1 MDMIWWVNQLYNGQ
15 CSLAVVNYQ
24 MVFFKKGRV
33 YFFTKLGREHG
44 YTMKVHVEG
53 TAQLL
58 IALRSCYVLNHLFGG
73 SCSIIPSRVYHIYI
87 YICIYIYTIIYH
99 TYIYIPLYTMVY
111 PTINLMV
118 CYTSNRLFF
127 GHPMNECTIR
137 DRSWPLSVLLE
148 SVLVGHSPVWCAM
161 RLEKV
166 WREMQGAMA
175 RDPWLQMFGRGFSRE
190 WYGSTSLWVP
200 LNSTKNLLVLDLTL
214 FIPFIL
220 FWQRICPLDLLHWA
234 CRTPWNTQRSEAW

>member
-87 YICIYIYTIIYH
+87 YVYIYIPLYTTHIYIYTIIYH
-99 TYIYIPLYTMVY
+99 GIPNNKPDGLLHVKPAIFWSPHEWVY
-111 PTINLMV
+111 HT
-118 CYTSNRLFF
+118 
-127 GHPMNECTIR
+127 
-137 DRSWPLSVLLE
+137 WPILTPFSALE